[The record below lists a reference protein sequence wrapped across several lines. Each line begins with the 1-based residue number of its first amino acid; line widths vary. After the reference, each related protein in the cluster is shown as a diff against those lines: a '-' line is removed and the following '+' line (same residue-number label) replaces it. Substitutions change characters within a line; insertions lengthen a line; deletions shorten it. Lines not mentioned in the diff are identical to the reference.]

1 MNSANVMQV
10 TINGETTSVPDSVSI
25 AELVGILDLK
35 KERVAVEL
43 NRGIVSRKEWEEVL
57 LKSGDKVEIVHFVGG
72 G

>member
-1 MNSANVMQV
+1 MQV